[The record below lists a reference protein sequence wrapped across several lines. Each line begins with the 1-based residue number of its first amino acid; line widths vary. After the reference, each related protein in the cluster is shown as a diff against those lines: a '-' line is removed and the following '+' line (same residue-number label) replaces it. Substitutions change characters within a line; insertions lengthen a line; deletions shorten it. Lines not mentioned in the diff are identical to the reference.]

1 MLNDWQIMLLDN
13 AIWILPVLSVVALWL
28 LPWTDDEI
36 NKVADEFNVLL
47 KGEK

>member
-36 NKVADEFNVLL
+36 NKTAESF
-47 KGEK
+47 KRMIS